1 MIVSNDLRSLV
12 VNGRSKPTV
21 LSLGKRDLTV
31 CIEVWLVWPSC
42 GCSVVAYLLLCVG
55 CNIYAAELLNKR
67 ERRTEVSHEALIM
80 HSHNCFVTVF
90 VGVI

>member
-12 VNGRSKPTV
+12 VTGRSNPTV
-21 LSLGKRDLTV
+21 LSLALRDLSV
-31 CIEVWLVWPSC
+31 CIEIWLVWPSY

-67 ERRTEVSHEALIM
+67 ERRTEVNHEAFIM
-80 HSHNCFVTVF
+80 HSHNCSVIVF
-90 VGVI
+90 VCVI

>member
-1 MIVSNDLRSLV
+1 MCQGLATVAELVS
-12 VNGRSKPTV
+12 
-21 LSLGKRDLTV
+21 
-31 CIEVWLVWPSC
+31 I
-42 GCSVVAYLLLCVG
+42 VVAQVLLCVG

-80 HSHNCFVTVF
+80 HSHNCSVSVF